1 MSTREAVICEPVRTP
16 IGRYGGMFKSQTAVD
31 LGVAALTGLLDRTG
45 VPPESVQDVI
55 LGHCYPSSEAPAI
68 GRVVAL
74 DAGLP
79 VTVPG
84 MQVDR
89 RCGSGLQ
96 AVIQACLQVSAGDN
110 DLVVAGGAESMS
122 NVAAYSTPIC
132 AGAVPVAVCGCTT
145 GWPAD
150 AAPPVAVTTRCPAGC
165 WKPRKTCD
173 GSTASRGK
181 SRTNSRWLRTSGRWP
196 RRRMASWPKKSF
208 RSRVRS
214 RCGEELI
221 DNSTSTRATDTTVE
235 SLSKLKPV
243 LLEHDPEATVTAGNA
258 SGQNDAASMC
268 LVTTPEK
275 AGELGLTP
283 LVRLVSWGV
292 AAVPPDVMGIG
303 PVPAT
308 EVALAKA
315 GLQMSDIDLFE
326 LNEAFAAQALARS
339 CGSGTLASTIGSGRT
354 CTARVYRWVIR
365 SARPAV
371 GCWPRWPASSIGGTR
386 ALRELETMCIGGGQG
401 LRRGLRTSRA
411 CNDPA
416 VGRLSPSS
424 KYPASSRRRCAA

>member
-122 NVAAYSTPIC
+122 NVAFYSTDMRWGGARGGVRVHDGLARGRST
-132 AGAVPVAVCGCTT
+132 AGGRHYPVPGGMLETAENLRRQYSISRQEQDELAVASHQRAVAAQKDGILAEEIIPVAV
-145 GWPAD
+145 
-150 AAPPVAVTTRCPAGC
+150 
-165 WKPRKTCD
+165 
-173 GSTASRGK
+173 
-181 SRTNSRWLRTSGRWP
+181 
-196 RRRMASWPKKSF
+196 
-208 RSRVRS
+208 RSRRS
-214 RCGEELI
+214 EELI
-221 DNSTSTRATDTTVE
+221 DTDEHPRADTTVE

-243 LLEHDPEATVTAGNA
+243 LLEHDPDATVTSGNA

-292 AAVPPDVMGIG
+292 AAVPPNVMGIG

-315 GLQMSDIDLFE
+315 GLQLSDIDLIE
-326 LNEAFAAQALARS
+326 LNEAFAAQALAVMREWHFGVDDRERTNVH
-339 CGSGTLASTIGSGRT
+339 GSGISLGHPVGATGGRMLATLARELNRRD
-354 CTARVYRWVIR
+354 ARY
-365 SARPAV
+365 
-371 GCWPRWPASSIGGTR
+371 G
-386 ALRELETMCIGGGQG
+386 LETMCIGGGQG
-401 LRRGLRTSRA
+401 LA
-411 CNDPA
+411 A
-416 VGRLSPSS
+416 VFERVGSQ
-424 KYPASSRRRCAA
+424 